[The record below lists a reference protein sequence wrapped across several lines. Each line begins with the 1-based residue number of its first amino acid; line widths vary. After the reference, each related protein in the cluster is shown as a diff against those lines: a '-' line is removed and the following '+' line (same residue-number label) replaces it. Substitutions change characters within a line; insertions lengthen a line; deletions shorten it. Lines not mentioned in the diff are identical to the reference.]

1 MAKGKRGS
9 KNAIEN
15 RGMKTV
21 RTCIDCGQAQK
32 AIRLMGGSINKM
44 IYECTCGY
52 KDRSGNRVEL

>member
-21 RTCIDCGQAQK
+21 RTCVSCGQAQK
-32 AIRLMGGSINKM
+32 AIRLMGGKINKM
-44 IYECTCGY
+44 IYECMCGY
-52 KDRSGNRVEL
+52 KDRAGREVKV